1 MKLVVGL
8 CAMATLMGVTLL
20 WDADGSGSL
29 LSVGMVAGIAFG
41 AIVVAGVIAVW
52 FRNRRRR
59 AMSDMRDSALW

>member
-1 MKLVVGL
+1 
-8 CAMATLMGVTLL
+8 MATLMGVTLL

>member
-8 CAMATLMGVTLL
+8 CAMAALIGVALL
-20 WDADGSGSL
+20 WKTDGNGSL
-29 LSVGMVAGIAFG
+29 RSVGMVAGIALG
-41 AIVVAGVIAVW
+41 AIVVAGIAAIW